1 MVYFIHT
8 QDKQNNGGMV
18 MIKQI
23 ATVAVYVED
32 QEKALKF
39 WTEKVGFEVYRNDPM
54 GPGGNWIEVGP
65 KDAQSHLVL
74 YPKKMMPNWQELK
87 PSIVFLCD
95 DIHGTYEKMKQ
106 NGVEFKDEPK
116 QMPYGTFAIF
126 KDLDGNEFVLKG

>member
-1 MVYFIHT
+1 
-8 QDKQNNGGMV
+8 MV
-18 MIKQI
+18 MITQI

-54 GPGGNWIEVGP
+54 GPGANWIEVGP
-65 KDAQSHLVL
+65 KDAQTNLVL
-74 YPKKMMPNWQELK
+74 YPKKMMPNWQERK

-126 KDLDGNEFVLKG
+126 KDIDGNEFVLKG

>member
-65 KDAQSHLVL
+65 KDAL
-74 YPKKMMPNWQELK
+74 
-87 PSIVFLCD
+87 
-95 DIHGTYEKMKQ
+95 GTK
-106 NGVEFKDEPK
+106 
-116 QMPYGTFAIF
+116 TFYCIP
-126 KDLDGNEFVLKG
+126 L